1 MGLRDEERR
10 QLAEIERRLGED
22 DPRLAQRLAT
32 LRPGT
37 SRTLWIVAGLIA
49 LFIVGGV
56 VIALGAGAGAPVV
69 VALGVIIAAGVPT
82 AVIWRVWLRKL
93 GTGGGDATDDGSVRG
108 GTSGGRSAKGNGGGS
123 GNGKDSGDGRGFGN
137 RKGGTGDGPDA
148 GPGST
153 D

>member
-37 SRTLWIVAGLIA
+37 SRMLWIGAGLVA

-93 GTGGGDATDDGSVRG
+93 DTGGRDGQDDGSVQG
-108 GTSGGRSAKGNGGGS
+108 GASGKRSAEGHGNGH
-123 GNGKDSGDGRGFGN
+123 GFGHGFGFGK
-137 RKGGTGDGPDA
+137 RKGGAGGTGDGPDA
-148 GPGST
+148 GSGST

>member
-22 DPRLAQRLAT
+22 DPRLAQSLAT

-37 SRTLWIVAGLIA
+37 ARTLWIVAALAA

-56 VIALGAGAGAPVV
+56 VIAVGAGSGSPVV
-69 VALGVIIAAGVPT
+69 VAIGVVIAAGVPT
-82 AVIWRVWLRKL
+82 AVIWRLWLRKL
-93 GTGGGDATDDGSVRG
+93 GNGIGDGSDDGSEF
-108 GTSGGRSAKGNGGGS
+108 GGGS
-123 GNGKDSGDGRGFGN
+123 GNRSRNGFGGFGGFGKGKGGRGS
-137 RKGGTGDGPDA
+137 TGDGPDT
-148 GPGST
+148 GSGST

>member
-22 DPRLAQRLAT
+22 DPRLDRRLAT

-37 SRTLWIVAGLIA
+37 SRTLWTVVGLIG
-49 LFIVGGV
+49 LFVVGGV

-69 VALGVIIAAGVPT
+69 VAIGVIVAAGVPT
-82 AVIWRVWLRKL
+82 AVIWRLWLRKL
-93 GTGGGDATDDGSVRG
+93 GNGIGDGSDDAA
-108 GTSGGRSAKGNGGGS
+108 GTPGKGSGKGKGGS
-123 GNGKDSGDGRGFGN
+123 GGA
-137 RKGGTGDGPDA
+137 GGAGDGPDGGR
-148 GPGST
+148 GPA

>member
-22 DPRLAQRLAT
+22 DPRLDRRLAT

-37 SRTLWIVAGLIA
+37 SRTLWTVVGLIG
-49 LFIVGGV
+49 LVVGGGV

-69 VALGVIIAAGVPT
+69 VAIGVIVAAGVPT
-82 AVIWRVWLRKL
+82 AVIWRRWLRKL
-93 GTGGGDATDDGSVRG
+93 GNGIGDGSDDAA
-108 GTSGGRSAKGNGGGS
+108 GTPGNRS
-123 GNGKDSGDGRGFGN
+123 GNGKGDSGRP
-137 RKGGTGDGPDA
+137 GDGPGADS
-148 GPGST
+148 GPT